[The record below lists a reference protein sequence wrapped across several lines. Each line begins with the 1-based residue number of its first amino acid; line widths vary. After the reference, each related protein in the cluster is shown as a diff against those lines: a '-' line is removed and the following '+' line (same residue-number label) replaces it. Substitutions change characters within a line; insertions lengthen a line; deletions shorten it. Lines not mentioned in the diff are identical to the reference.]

1 MSASSPSQI
10 ISLKKVK
17 FLYRGRSILDLPNF
31 DLNSDETC
39 VLMGPNGAGKTTFL
53 RVLLGLQKIT
63 QGSITLLGKELQN
76 ISRGQLS
83 KLRQQIG
90 YIPQIAS
97 LSYEFP
103 LTVREA
109 VSTGKTASIGCLRTL
124 SSSDYDSINFW
135 MKQLGIIHL
144 ADRRI
149 DEISG
154 GECRK
159 LLIARAMVQEP
170 ALLLMD
176 EPTANLDMGWREQIL
191 TIIQEL
197 YQKTRK
203 ALILVCHELEVIPPC
218 CRRVLLLN
226 KGKIESDTPIQKAFT
241 PENIQKLY
249 HCRMQILQKNDRF
262 FTIPE
267 FSQPN

>member
-109 VSTGKTASIGCLRTL
+109 VSTGKTASIGCLRKL

-176 EPTANLDMGWREQIL
+176 EPTSALDPIATNRIE
-191 TIIQEL
+191 E
-197 YQKTRK
+197 
-203 ALILVCHELEVIPPC
+203 
-218 CRRVLLLN
+218 LLLDL
-226 KGKIESDTPIQKAFT
+226 KQE
-241 PENIQKLY
+241 
-249 HCRMQILQKNDRF
+249 
-262 FTIPE
+262 FTIVIVTHNM
-267 FSQPN
+267 SQAARISDYSMFMYLGELVEYDTTQTMFTNPKDKRTNEYLSGQFG